1 MQIRPT
7 GTNAPYRSCKV
18 KRKAVVYA
26 VEPTIHDVARLAN
39 TSKSTVSRYLNGQK
53 VKRATE
59 EAIEKAI
66 RELNYHRNVNARRLV
81 MNKTYTI
88 GIVIDNISNPFYSGI
103 IRGIEAVARKHGYN
117 CVFLSWTSN
126 YAKEISF
133 LNLLYEGQM
142 DGLILVSF
150 LKRNTEDLLEIKQST
165 YPIALVGDHGEM
177 DGIFSVDVDN
187 AAGVSEVVRYLHDI
201 GHRHIAYISG
211 PDTAAATK
219 YRLKGYSNTLKELG
233 LPQSPDWIVESDWS
247 NEGGY
252 AAMKKLM
259 EKKEITAVIASNDET
274 AIGAMRALQEAG
286 KAVPDDISIVGYDDI
301 PVASWVYPK
310 LTTVR
315 QPFVEI
321 GTMAAEGLFR
331 KIAGTEEEP
340 RSHLLKP
347 TLIIRNSCNAINNR
361 EGLV

>member
-1 MQIRPT
+1 MR
-7 GTNAPYRSCKV
+7 KV
-18 KRKAVVYA
+18 VVNA

-81 MNKTYTI
+81 MNKTYTV
-88 GIVIDNISNPFYSGI
+88 GIVIDDISNPFYSGI
-103 IRGIEAVARKHGYN
+103 IKGIETVARKHGYS
-117 CVFLSWTSN
+117 CIFLSWTSN
-126 YAKEISF
+126 YDKEISF

-150 LKRNTEDLLEIKQST
+150 RKRNPEDLQQIKRST
-165 YPIALVGDHGEM
+165 HPIALVGDHGEM

-187 AAGVSEVVRYLHDI
+187 AAGVSEIVRYLYDI
-201 GHRHIAYISG
+201 GHRNIAYISG
-211 PDTAAATK
+211 PDTVAASK
-219 YRLKGYSNTLKELG
+219 YRLKGYRQTLEQLG
-233 LPQSPDWIVESDWS
+233 LPQRPDWIVESDWS
-247 NEGGY
+247 NDGGY

-259 EKKEITAVIASNDET
+259 LKQEITAVIASNDET
-274 AIGAMRALQEAG
+274 AIGALRALQEAG
-286 KAVPDDISIVGYDDI
+286 KSVPEDISIVGFDDI
-301 PVASWVYPK
+301 PVASWVYPT

-315 QPFVEI
+315 QPFVDI

-331 KIAGTEEEP
+331 KIAGEEEEP

-347 TLIIRNSCNAINNR
+347 KLIIRNSCTA
-361 EGLV
+361 LKT